1 VKSLFPA
8 PPPAPC
14 GSEEDLLA
22 ALKLTLVDGIGPRTQ
37 QTLLDHFGSPREVLA
52 ATPEQLRAIDGIG
65 PKLAASLIASR
76 SSNQAR
82 RELERCQSQGIR
94 LYRRGTDS
102 YPRSLLETADPP
114 SILYCRGEYLPQ
126 DQLAVAIVGSRRCTL
141 YGQQMA
147 EKLAGALARAGL
159 TIVSGLARGIDA
171 AAHRGALEAGGRTI
185 AVQAT
190 GLTHIYPPEHAEL
203 ASQIAKQGAVIS
215 EYPLDQAPLAG
226 LFPQRNRIIS
236 GMSLGVLVIEA
247 TRNSGAL
254 HTVRHAT
261 EQGREVFAVPG
272 RIDSLASEGCHDIL
286 RDGAILVRS
295 ATDVLQALG
304 PLMGPVATATDQTV
318 MTPRELV
325 LDEQERRVL
334 NLVTIDPLPVDEVLR
349 AAGLEPSR
357 VLATLTVL
365 EMRRLVQR
373 VPGGQICRVV

>member
-1 VKSLFPA
+1 MNSLFP
-8 PPPAPC
+8 PLPPAPC

-37 QTLLDHFGSPREVLA
+37 QLLLDECGSPQEVFD
-52 ATPEQLRAIDGIG
+52 ATPERLREIDGIG
-65 PKLAASLIASR
+65 PKLVASLQAAR
-76 SSNQAR
+76 SSNRAR
-82 RELERCQSQGIR
+82 KEFDRCRELGVR
-94 LYRRGTDS
+94 LYRRGTDQ
-102 YPRSLLETADPP
+102 YPRSLLEIADPP
-114 SILYCRGEYLPQ
+114 SILYSRGEYLPQ

-141 YGQQMA
+141 YGRQVA

-159 TIVSGLARGIDA
+159 TIVSGLARGVDA
-171 AAHRGALEAGGRTI
+171 AAHRGALDAGGRTI

-190 GLTHIYPPEHAEL
+190 GLTHVYPPEHAEL
-203 ASQIAKQGAVIS
+203 ATEIARQGAVVS

-236 GMSLGVLVIEA
+236 GLSLGVIVIEA

-334 NLVTIDPLPVDEVLR
+334 NLVT
-349 AAGLEPSR
+349 
-357 VLATLTVL
+357 
-365 EMRRLVQR
+365 
-373 VPGGQICRVV
+373 